1 MHRTTLIFIMVILF
15 GGSLAPPNLV
25 EADESKDLDEL
36 IEELIA
42 SNPELASASYLTKAS
57 KKMIPQASSLDDP
70 RFFFE
75 TSNIPVDNPSLTSME
90 MSGFRFGL
98 MQMVPFPGKRSLM
111 KGMAKIEHDQTLQE
125 FEEKKNQLIAKFKM
139 AFYDYAETLELEG
152 LYEKSQAQLSA
163 LKKTTESEYA
173 SDMMMDQSE
182 ILEVKMEM
190 TMIKDKLIEVRETRK
205 ILEQRLAIYLNRPA
219 GSSLK
224 IKRPAKKLKTVSVG
238 VEDLL
243 EIATIERPWVKRNF
257 LEIEKMKKEKSL
269 AKMDLLPD
277 FDFSAEYHLRDNN
290 FTDPMN
296 REDLF
301 SAGVTINI
309 PLWGVTKQ
317 FKKISEKKY
326 RYLEATKNYEAT
338 QKEVSFEIQKAFH
351 EMKSAN
357 QTYHLIT
364 GELIPQVRAFLA
376 TTKRNYEAGS
386 SSYGDVIKQE
396 VALINAQVMAVESF
410 YESYRKL
417 AELQMALGREVESL

>member
-1 MHRTTLIFIMVILF
+1 MNRRILI
-15 GGSLAPPNLV
+15 SLVVVLLGLSASPNLV
-25 EADESKDLDEL
+25 GADEAKNLDEL
-36 IEELIA
+36 IEELIT
-42 SNPELASASYLTKAS
+42 SNPELASANYLTKAS
-57 KKMIPQASSLDDP
+57 KKMIPQASSLEDP

-75 TSNIPVDNPSLTSME
+75 ASNIPVDNPSLTSME

-139 AFYDYAETLELEG
+139 TFYDYAETLELES
-152 LYEKSQAQLSA
+152 LYEKAQAQLGS
-163 LKKTTESEYA
+163 LKKATESKYA

-182 ILEVKMEM
+182 ILEVKMEITM
-190 TMIKDKLIEVRETRK
+190 TKEKLIELREMKK
-205 ILEQRLAIYLNRPA
+205 ILEQRLIAYLNRPSE
-219 GSSLK
+219 SSLK
-224 IKRPAKKLKTVSVG
+224 IKRPAKKLKTVT
-238 VEDLL
+238 VEVEALMEVAILD
-243 EIATIERPWVKRNF
+243 RPWVKRNF
-257 LEIEKMKKEKSL
+257 LEVEKMKKEKNL

-309 PLWGVTKQ
+309 PLWGITKQ
-317 FKKISEKKY
+317 SKKISEKKY

-338 QKEVSFEIQKAFH
+338 QKEVTFEIQKAFH
-351 EMKSAN
+351 EIKSAN

-364 GELIPQVRAFLA
+364 GELIPQAQAFLA

-410 YESYRKL
+410 YEFYRKL
-417 AELQMALGREVESL
+417 AELQMALGKEVESL